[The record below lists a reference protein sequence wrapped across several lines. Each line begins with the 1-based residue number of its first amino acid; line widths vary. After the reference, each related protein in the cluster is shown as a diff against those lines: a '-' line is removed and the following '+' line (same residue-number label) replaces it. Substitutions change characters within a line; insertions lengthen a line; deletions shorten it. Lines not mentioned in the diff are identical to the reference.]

1 MTAGDGGAMITVRP
15 AHTVELAEVGDLTV
29 RAYVDGV
36 LSPDDGYVHHLRDA
50 VTRAREAELYV
61 ALVDGALAGTVTF
74 CPQGSPWGEIAQ
86 PGEGEFRMLAVDP
99 DLPEGR
105 TSVGTR
111 VQLEHV
117 GASAVGAVVRVT
129 ATVAYVDGRLVRF
142 EVAAEQDPDGRLV
155 AHGEVTRVVV
165 DRERFLARLG

>member
-1 MTAGDGGAMITVRP
+1 MDVGESATLEFTVTEDDTA
-15 AHTVELAEVGDLTV
+15 
-29 RAYVDGV
+29 
-36 LSPDDGYVHHLRDA
+36 
-50 VTRAREAELYV
+50 V
-61 ALVDGALAGTVTF
+61 ALGSGSLAVLAT
-74 CPQGSPWGEIAQ
+74 P
-86 PGEGEFRMLAVDP
+86 RMLAWCESATCAAIDQ
-99 DLPEGR
+99 DLPDER

-142 EVAAEQDPDGRLV
+142 QVAAEQGPDRKVV

-165 DRERFLARLG
+165 DRDRFLARLARDEEPGPAP

>member
-1 MTAGDGGAMITVRP
+1 MRVGESATLEFTVTAEDTA
-15 AHTVELAEVGDLTV
+15 
-29 RAYVDGV
+29 
-36 LSPDDGYVHHLRDA
+36 
-50 VTRAREAELYV
+50 V
-61 ALVDGALAGTVTF
+61 ALGSGSLEVLAT
-74 CPQGSPWGEIAQ
+74 P
-86 PGEGEFRMLAVDP
+86 RMLAWCEAATCAAVDP

-142 EVAAEQDPDGRLV
+142 EVTAEQDPDGRLV

-165 DRERFLARLG
+165 DRDRFLARLG

>member
-1 MTAGDGGAMITVRP
+1 MDVGESATLEFTVTEDDTA
-15 AHTVELAEVGDLTV
+15 
-29 RAYVDGV
+29 
-36 LSPDDGYVHHLRDA
+36 
-50 VTRAREAELYV
+50 V
-61 ALVDGALAGTVTF
+61 ALGSGSLEVLAT
-74 CPQGSPWGEIAQ
+74 P
-86 PGEGEFRMLAVDP
+86 RMLAWCEAATCAAVDQ
-99 DLPEGR
+99 DLPNER

-142 EVAAEQDPDGRLV
+142 QVAAEQGPDQQVV

-165 DRERFLARLG
+165 DRDRFLARLARG

>member
-1 MTAGDGGAMITVRP
+1 MRVGESATLEFTVTAEDTA
-15 AHTVELAEVGDLTV
+15 
-29 RAYVDGV
+29 
-36 LSPDDGYVHHLRDA
+36 
-50 VTRAREAELYV
+50 V
-61 ALVDGALAGTVTF
+61 ALGSGSLEVLAT
-74 CPQGSPWGEIAQ
+74 P
-86 PGEGEFRMLAVDP
+86 RMLAWCEAATCAAVDP

-142 EVAAEQDPDGRLV
+142 EVVAQHTTSAGDTAVV

-165 DRERFLARLG
+165 DRDRFLSRLGS

>member
-1 MTAGDGGAMITVRP
+1 MDVGESATLEFTVTEDDTA
-15 AHTVELAEVGDLTV
+15 
-29 RAYVDGV
+29 
-36 LSPDDGYVHHLRDA
+36 
-50 VTRAREAELYV
+50 V
-61 ALVDGALAGTVTF
+61 ALGSGSLEVLGT
-74 CPQGSPWGEIAQ
+74 P
-86 PGEGEFRMLAVDP
+86 RMLAWCEAATCAAVDQ
-99 DLPEGR
+99 DLPDER

-142 EVAAEQDPDGRLV
+142 QVAAEQDPDQQVV

-165 DRERFLARLG
+165 DRDRFLARLAGS

>member
-1 MTAGDGGAMITVRP
+1 MRVGESATLEFTVTAEDTA
-15 AHTVELAEVGDLTV
+15 
-29 RAYVDGV
+29 
-36 LSPDDGYVHHLRDA
+36 
-50 VTRAREAELYV
+50 V
-61 ALVDGALAGTVTF
+61 ALGSGSLEVLAT
-74 CPQGSPWGEIAQ
+74 P
-86 PGEGEFRMLAVDP
+86 RMLAWCEAATCAAVDP

-142 EVAAEQDPDGRLV
+142 EVVAQHTTSAGDTAVV

-165 DRERFLARLG
+165 DRDRFLARLG

>member
-1 MTAGDGGAMITVRP
+1 MRVGESATLEFTVTAEDTA
-15 AHTVELAEVGDLTV
+15 
-29 RAYVDGV
+29 
-36 LSPDDGYVHHLRDA
+36 
-50 VTRAREAELYV
+50 V
-61 ALVDGALAGTVTF
+61 ALGSGSLEVLAT
-74 CPQGSPWGEIAQ
+74 P
-86 PGEGEFRMLAVDP
+86 RMLAWCEAATCAAVDP

-129 ATVAYVDGRLVRF
+129 ATVAYVDGRLV
-142 EVAAEQDPDGRLV
+142 

-165 DRERFLARLG
+165 DRERFMARLG